1 MSEEKIDFKN
11 YIDNIISE
19 GKEPINVELVIEYM
33 DIFNYG
39 LSKRNQIL
47 KEIYSYNLRL
57 TKELDKEVASLS
69 QIETSTSKEI
79 ADIKLIEPIVINSQK
94 SALKT
99 CEPKQEIDISK
110 YIEMI
115 DSYNATD
122 SYDYLIPMIDKKNI
136 LKVINQ
142 LIAYYTLEYITLKRL
157 KKEDKNSTV
166 ILEEERRIQN
176 ILNNLYHRRNTQT
189 QTNTNSLNK
198 LIYLT
203 KATGNINFLDSLDGI
218 PSEQYQDVYNAF
230 LSIYNG
236 IFKDSKQFSKI
247 GNDYDEPLMRVR
259 VGAIRIY
266 YLQIT
271 PDLYLIV
278 DTEVK
283 KIVNSNR
290 YGEYIHRISKSA
302 NIEKTNFL
310 NLNKKDQERI
320 IGEHELITQDIIS
333 KLSPKKKVL
342 K

>member
-1 MSEEKIDFKN
+1 MSEGKIDFKN

-19 GKEPINVELVIEYM
+19 GKEPINIELAIDYM
-33 DIFNYG
+33 DIFNYD
-39 LSKRNQIL
+39 LPKRNQIL

-69 QIETSTSKEI
+69 QIGISTSKEM
-79 ADIKLIEPIVINSQK
+79 ADIKLIEPIVTNVQK

-99 CEPKQEIDISK
+99 YEPKQKIDISN

-115 DSYNATD
+115 DSYNENNN
-122 SYDYLIPMIDKKNI
+122 YEYLIQMIDKQNI
-136 LKVINQ
+136 LTVINQ
-142 LIAYYTLEYITLKRL
+142 LIAYYTLEYVTLKRL

-166 ILEEERRIQN
+166 ILEEERRIKN
-176 ILNNLYHRRNTQT
+176 ILNNLYNCRNAQT
-189 QTNTNSLNK
+189 QTNTNLNK

-203 KATGNINFLDSLDGI
+203 KAAGNINFLDSLDGI

-236 IFKDSKQFSKI
+236 TFKDSKQLSKI

-302 NIEKTNFL
+302 NVEKTNFL
-310 NLNKKDQERI
+310 KLNRKDQEKI
-320 IGEHELITQDIIS
+320 ISEHELVTQDIIS